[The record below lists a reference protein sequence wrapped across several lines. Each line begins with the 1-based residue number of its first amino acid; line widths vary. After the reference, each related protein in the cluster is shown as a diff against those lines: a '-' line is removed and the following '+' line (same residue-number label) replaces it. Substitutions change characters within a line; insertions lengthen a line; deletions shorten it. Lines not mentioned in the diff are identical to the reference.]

1 MKQGSFRMTAEDLIA
16 ANRLHWR
23 QTFRLK
29 RAILLLVA
37 ILAAS
42 SLWLSWNYGREGIVA
57 SLMLGAFLSGAYLL
71 LWLGSW
77 LCVAPLARRAWRQ
90 SERMWVDQQVGCTAD
105 EIEFVSSRGEVRF
118 PWSDFYRW
126 AADEKS
132 ILLYQSACAFY
143 ALPLRGFH
151 PEAGRE
157 IASILTVARVRPR

>member
-1 MKQGSFRMTAEDLIA
+1 MTAEDLIA

-29 RAILLLVA
+29 RAILLLVT

-42 SLWLSWNYGREGIVA
+42 SLWLSWNYGREGIIA
-57 SLMLGAFLSGAYLL
+57 SLMLSAFLSGAYLL

-90 SERMWVDQQVGCTAD
+90 SERMWVDQQVRWTAD

-126 AADEKS
+126 AADKKTVN
-132 ILLYQSACAFY
+132 LYQSARAFY
-143 ALPLRGFH
+143 SLPLRGFD
-151 PEAGRE
+151 PEAGHE
-157 IASILTVARVRPR
+157 IASILTAAEVQLR